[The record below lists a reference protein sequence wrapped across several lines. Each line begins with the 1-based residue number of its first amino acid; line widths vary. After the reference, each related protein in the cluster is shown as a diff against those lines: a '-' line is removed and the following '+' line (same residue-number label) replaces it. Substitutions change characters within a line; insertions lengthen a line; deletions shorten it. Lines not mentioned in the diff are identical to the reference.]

1 MPRRRPTADLAVNAA
16 EDRDQAEAVLRMP
29 PGMTADM
36 VAARLRRRFGAERA
50 WSAEAVQHFRL
61 RHAPYLRRGKIEA
74 DAALKAFVD
83 ARVGAMTLDRLA
95 ALLRER
101 FGPGAP
107 KRSSLQR
114 YIKRER
120 RRLSAGSPGE
130 LVR

>member
-1 MPRRRPTADLAVNAA
+1 MTRRASADPAAPA

-29 PGMTADM
+29 AGLTAEA
-36 VAARLRRRFGAERA
+36 VAARLRRRFGASA
-50 WSAEAVQHFRL
+50 WTAAAVQRFRV

-74 DAALKAFVD
+74 DMTLKAFVD

-107 KRSSLQR
+107 RRSSLQR

-120 RRLSAGSPGE
+120 RRLNTIATQE
-130 LVR
+130 ART

>member
-1 MPRRRPTADLAVNAA
+1 MTRRAPPDPAVPA

-29 PGMTADM
+29 AGLTAEA
-36 VAARLRRRFGAERA
+36 VAARLRRRFGARA
-50 WSAEAVQHFRL
+50 WVAEAVRRFRL
-61 RHAPYLRRGKIEA
+61 NNVRRGRRGRVEA
-74 DAALKAFVD
+74 NPDMRAFVD
-83 ARVGAMTLDRLA
+83 ARVGAITLDRLA

-120 RRLSAGSPGE
+120 RRLNTIATQEARP
-130 LVR
+130 

>member
-1 MPRRRPTADLAVNAA
+1 MTRPATAPDPAPAG
-16 EDRDQAEAVLRMP
+16 DRDQAEAVLRMP
-29 PGMTADM
+29 AGLTAEA
-36 VAARLRRRFGAERA
+36 VAARLRRRFGERA
-50 WSAEAVQHFRL
+50 WAVEAVQRFRL
-61 RHAPYLRRGKIEA
+61 RHRTYRRSGKIEA
-74 DAALKAFVD
+74 DATLKAFVD

-120 RRLSAGSPGE
+120 RRLNTIATQEARP
-130 LVR
+130 